1 MSVRRERVQG
11 ASEMDAYRAMK
22 IRALR
27 RLVCGYV
34 AESGF
39 DGRIAAITERVIMTE
54 FLAHA
59 DEGVDHHGC
68 DEQLLAVGLTAEQ
81 IGEMRRLYES

>member
-1 MSVRRERVQG
+1 MDVRWERAQG
-11 ASEMDAYRAMK
+11 AWQMDAYRAMK
-22 IRALR
+22 IHALR

-39 DGRIAAITERVIMTE
+39 DGRIAAITERVIITE

-59 DEGVDHHGC
+59 DEGVDHHGS

-81 IGEMRRLYES
+81 IGEMRRLYKS